1 MKTTLFPA
9 TVSGVSERMS
19 GFVAHL
25 RYNGFHTGVAETEA
39 TLQALKFV
47 QIEVSQDVRLAC
59 KAVCASSKD
68 GFEKFDELFDSYWF
82 NRGRERAG
90 QSSADEQAGNEKRK
104 NQHRPGLNNFQNA
117 EGNGNADQP
126 DADGSD
132 DGEASQQGE
141 GRLIASKI
149 RNLDKTDFRELVTPE
164 SLQQAEKLAYMIAR
178 AIRDRRSRRQRIAKR
193 AARINLRKTIRKS
206 IKYGGTPIEL
216 HWQNRPDRPVNIVA
230 LLDVS
235 GSMTVYAKVFLS
247 FLKGLIARDT
257 RADAYLFHTKL
268 VRIGD
273 TLRDHDTMRAMNRL
287 SLMAQGF
294 GGGTKI
300 GSNLKQFNDQ
310 YAMSCVDGRSV
321 VIIMSDGY
329 DTDPPEVL
337 SEALGR
343 LAKRNCKIIWLNPL
357 KGWKDYAPVA
367 QGMAAAMP
375 WLDLFAAANTLD
387 SLAELEP
394 ALQKL

>member
-1 MKTTLFPA
+1 M
-9 TVSGVSERMS
+9 
-19 GFVAHL
+19 
-25 RYNGFHTGVAETEA
+25 
-39 TLQALKFV
+39 
-47 QIEVSQDVRLAC
+47 
-59 KAVCASSKD
+59 
-68 GFEKFDELFDSYWF
+68 
-82 NRGRERAG
+82 
-90 QSSADEQAGNEKRK
+90 
-104 NQHRPGLNNFQNA
+104 
-117 EGNGNADQP
+117 
-126 DADGSD
+126 
-132 DGEASQQGE
+132 
-141 GRLIASKI
+141 IASKI
-149 RNLDKTDFRELVTPE
+149 SNREKTDFRELVTPE
-164 SLQQAEKLAYMIAR
+164 SLEQAEKTAYLIAK
-178 AIRDRRSRRQRIAKR
+178 AIRDRRSRRFRAAKR
-193 AARINLRKTIRKS
+193 SDKLNLRKTIRDS
-206 IKYGGTPIEL
+206 VRYGGVPMKL
-216 HWQNRPDRPVNIVA
+216 HCQDRPDRPVNIVA

-247 FLKGLIARDT
+247 FVKGLISCDT

-273 TLRDHDTMRAMNRL
+273 ALRDHDTMRAMNRL

-300 GSNLKQFNDQ
+300 GSNLKLFNDQ

-329 DTDPPEVL
+329 DTDPPQVL
-337 SEALGR
+337 AEALER

-375 WLDLFAAANTLD
+375 WLDHFAAANTLE

-394 ALQKL
+394 ALRHL

>member
-1 MKTTLFPA
+1 MRTTQFPA
-9 TVSGVSERMS
+9 TVAGVTERMS

-25 RYNGFHTGVAETEA
+25 RYNGYRAGVAETEG
-39 TLQALKFV
+39 TLNALRLID
-47 QIEVSQDVRLAC
+47 IEEPNEVRLVC
-59 KAVCASSKD
+59 KAVCAKD
-68 GFEKFDELFDSYWF
+68 KQSFDKFDELFDSYWF

-90 QSSADEQAGNEKRK
+90 TSSVDTKGFENRQKQYRPGVEEQAAPTGS
-104 NQHRPGLNNFQNA
+104 GS
-117 EGNGNADQP
+117 ADQP
-126 DADGSD
+126 ETSDDNGDADH
-132 DGEASQQGE
+132 QGE
-141 GRLIASKI
+141 GRLIASTI
-149 RNLDKTDFRELVTPE
+149 TNLERTDFRELVTPE
-164 SLQQAEKLAYMIAR
+164 SLQQAEKMAYLFAK
-178 AIRDRRSRRQRIAKR
+178 AIRDRRSRRFR
-193 AARINLRKTIRKS
+193 AARRADKINLRKTIRDS
-206 IKYGGTPIEL
+206 LKYGGAPMKL
-216 HWQNRPDRPVNIVA
+216 HCQNHPDRPVKIVA

-247 FLKGLIARDT
+247 FIKGLISCDT

-273 TLRDHDTMRAMNRL
+273 ALRDHDTMRAMNRL

-310 YAMSCVDGRSV
+310 YAMTCVDGRTV

-329 DTDPPEVL
+329 DTDPPEILAAAMERL
-337 SEALGR
+337 S
-343 LAKRNCKIIWLNPL
+343 KRNCKIIWLNPL

-375 WLDLFAAANTLD
+375 WLDHFAAANTLE
-387 SLAELEP
+387 SLADLEP
-394 ALQKL
+394 ALRHL